1 MSRSAVSVRRAV
13 PTDVPALVALWE
25 QLREEGLR
33 RRGNAAETPGLAA
46 GRFELALADE
56 NTRVVVAVFEDE
68 IIGMAQ
74 LSRTPPTLL
83 ADSSSVELTAMCVA
97 DAHRRRGA
105 GKALVGAAVAFAD
118 EQAVESVVVSV
129 FPQHREAN
137 RFYARLGFAPL
148 VVRRVASVTALRR
161 RLGSPE
167 GRAALLRRELHV
179 PRRATIRRLATRPV
193 PVPQKRD

>member
-13 PTDVPALVALWE
+13 PGDVPALVALWE

-33 RRGNAAETPGLAA
+33 RRGNAVETPDLAA
-46 GRFELALADE
+46 GRFELALADDA
-56 NTRVVVAVFEDE
+56 TRVVVAVVEDE

-74 LSRTPPTLL
+74 LCRTPPTLL

-105 GKALVGAAVAFAD
+105 GKALVAAAVGYAD
-118 EQAVESVVVSV
+118 ELDAESVIVSV

-148 VVRRVASVTALRR
+148 VVRRVASVAALRR

-167 GRAALLRRELHV
+167 ARASLLRRELHV
-179 PRRATIRRLATRPV
+179 PRRATIRRLATRPIA
-193 PVPQKRD
+193 VPQKRD

>member
-1 MSRSAVSVRRAV
+1 V
-13 PTDVPALVALWE
+13 PGDVPALVALWE

-33 RRGNAAETPGLAA
+33 RRGNAVETPDLAA
-46 GRFELALADE
+46 GRFELALADDA
-56 NTRVVVAVFEDE
+56 TRVVVAVVEDE

-74 LSRTPPTLL
+74 LCRTPPTLL

-105 GKALVGAAVAFAD
+105 GKALVAAAVGYAD
-118 EQAVESVVVSV
+118 ELDAESVIVSV

-148 VVRRVASVTALRR
+148 VVRRVASVAALRR

-167 GRAALLRRELHV
+167 ARASLLRRELHV
-179 PRRATIRRLATRPV
+179 PRRATIRRLATRPIA
-193 PVPQKRD
+193 VPQKRD